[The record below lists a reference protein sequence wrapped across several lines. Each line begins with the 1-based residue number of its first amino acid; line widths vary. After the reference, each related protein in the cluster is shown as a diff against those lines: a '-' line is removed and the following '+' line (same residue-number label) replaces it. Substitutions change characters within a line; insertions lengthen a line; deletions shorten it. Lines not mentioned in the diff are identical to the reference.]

1 MNHPVSAGIAARD
14 VGSSR
19 YCAIVARL
27 ARAGPVASAVLALT
41 LLGAALDTA
50 EAANCKPKRPKPP
63 IVLKHMG
70 ACAFNPET
78 ASFKGEPGE
87 QLRCL
92 LRPFDRSRNLA
103 PMLESVPAALAERAG
118 EVDGLP
124 SREALLT
131 LTSRLNIENDFG
143 AHLWQPLARARDND
157 PEAPTTRYL
166 VIHDTSGPNYGRRP
180 WPANIDEHPKI
191 NSLRNFRCSDGW
203 ELAHVVINRRGEML
217 LGHELGTPWRAT
229 KFERAR
235 NFGTALKGLFLHV
248 ELIQPRRALPGRGR
262 RNDALAPTPGFSA
275 AQYDRL
281 ALVYTIASVRAERW
295 LIPAFHAPIDAG
307 VRGGHDDP
315 QNFDLEAFAAS
326 LEALLARLER
336 KDDAVLEAMREDTPA
351 RPVAKDPEAGAS
363 GFRMLP

>member
-1 MNHPVSAGIAARD
+1 MIHPVAAGIAARD
-14 VGSSR
+14 FGGSKF
-19 YCAIVARL
+19 CAIAVHLARL
-27 ARAGPVASAVLALT
+27 RPVASVVLALMM
-41 LLGAALDTA
+41 LGAAFDSA
-50 EAANCKPKRPKPP
+50 EAAKCKPKRPKPP
-63 IVLKHMG
+63 IVLKSMG

-92 LRPFDRSRNLA
+92 LRAFDRSRNLA
-103 PMLESVPAALAERAG
+103 PMPESVPTALAERAG
-118 EVDGLP
+118 RTEGLP

-143 AHLWQPLARARDND
+143 TWLWQPLARARDND

-166 VIHDTSGPNYGRRP
+166 VIHDTSGPNYGHRP

-203 ELAHVVINRRGEML
+203 GVAHVVINRPGEML

-229 KFERAR
+229 KFERAK

-307 VRGGHDDP
+307 IRGGHDDP

-326 LEALLARLER
+326 LDALLARLERIER
-336 KDDAVLEAMREDTPA
+336 KDDAVLEAMRED
-351 RPVAKDPEAGAS
+351 AGGRAS
-363 GFRMLP
+363 H